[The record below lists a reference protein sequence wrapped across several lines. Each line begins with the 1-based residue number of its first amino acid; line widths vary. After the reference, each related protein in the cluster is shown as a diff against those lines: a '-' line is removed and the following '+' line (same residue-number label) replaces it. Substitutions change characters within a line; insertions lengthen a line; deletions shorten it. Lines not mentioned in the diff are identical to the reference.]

1 MEQAELN
8 NSPSLLLAWTTV
20 MERLGTTVKTTAV
33 VGDTTSLNTVMMAE
47 LLLPLQQ
54 ASTF

>member
-1 MEQAELN
+1 MEQTEMN